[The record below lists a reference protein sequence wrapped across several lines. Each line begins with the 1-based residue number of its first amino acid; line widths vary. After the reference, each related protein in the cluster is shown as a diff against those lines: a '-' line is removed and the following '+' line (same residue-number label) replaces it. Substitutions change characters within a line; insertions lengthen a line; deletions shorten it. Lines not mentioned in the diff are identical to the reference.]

1 MMTLL
6 ERIAQSNGNPQRTI
20 AALRLINKRL
30 RRGIV
35 IVADSLS
42 PETQPEH
49 SGEFHKPSKSYD
61 SMLAQAAHSFGSS
74 ARQLPSVIAEA

>member
-30 RRGIV
+30 RLNLV
-35 IVADSLS
+35 KSSPYFLSL
-42 PETQPEH
+42 ETRSEH
-49 SGEFHKPSKSYD
+49 LGWFQGKSYLD
-61 SMLAQAAHSFGSS
+61 PVSETG
-74 ARQLPSVIAEA
+74 RLPG